1 MKKAKKKPP
10 KKTMKWLKN
19 HKGTIAMLIASV
31 VVSIVG
37 VVFIAI
43 DWENNKMTLAA
54 LSPIL
59 MMYIAAFVA
68 VLARK
73 KSL

>member
-1 MKKAKKKPP
+1 
-10 KKTMKWLKN
+10 MKWLKN

-59 MMYIAAFVA
+59 MLYIAAFLA